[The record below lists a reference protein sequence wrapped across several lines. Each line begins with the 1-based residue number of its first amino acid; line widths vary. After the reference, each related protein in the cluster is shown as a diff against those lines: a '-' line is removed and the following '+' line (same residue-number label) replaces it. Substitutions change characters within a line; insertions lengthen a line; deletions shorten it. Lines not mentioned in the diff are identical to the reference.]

1 MRVLLGRTASIAFLL
16 LVVPAQAEEGMWTF
30 NNFPSARVAQAYGF
44 EPGAE
49 FLQKIARGSIR
60 LARGCSASLVSAR
73 GFVMTNHH

>member
-1 MRVLLGRTASIAFLL
+1 
-16 LVVPAQAEEGMWTF
+16 MWTF